1 MTILLEILFHFFG
14 FNYFYRICKA
24 FPIHVR
30 SIRSYFGNVVHFQ
43 CGMRG
48 CARERR
54 CAGGSIVLSAFGPE
68 IGDGSEMCR
77 CSWDGL
83 SVSEDDAH

>member
-43 CGMRG
+43 CGMRS
-48 CARERR
+48 CAHARASVVLLEDART
-54 CAGGSIVLSAFGPE
+54 VLSVFGPE
-68 IGDGSEMCR
+68 IGDGSEM
-77 CSWDGL
+77 
-83 SVSEDDAH
+83 A